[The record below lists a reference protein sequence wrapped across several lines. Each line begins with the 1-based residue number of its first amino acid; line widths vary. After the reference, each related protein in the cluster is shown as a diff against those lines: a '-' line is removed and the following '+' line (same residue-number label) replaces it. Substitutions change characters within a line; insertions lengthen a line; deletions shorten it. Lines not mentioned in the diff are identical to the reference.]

1 MLLPGSQ
8 LDGEPEQAVASQ
20 DHNSMGDRVKFIEQ
34 SVAALGAKLDKL
46 LSKHAIS
53 TPGHD
58 IDMLA
63 QLDDVATRIDRMEQL
78 LLRTPLPDFKVLD
91 DTIASLLP
99 HTASPSPPVP
109 EMVPRDS
116 GVNISINPKYIDQ
129 FYMNDVDEGDSDV
142 EDAPVE
148 VIESQL
154 RLEHILPLIR
164 LDAVDLEDL
173 EESEDSEDVPGVI
186 SKISGMKAFGDEPL
200 EQLVARAERG
210 DLDID
215 CLADARVSWNKL
227 VARVER
233 CDLDIDCLADAE
245 GRCLHAKAISSPLAS
260 SWNEYGSPLAGR
272 VWHPWWK
279 RAGVEDV
286 SSEPATQDELSSS
299 CSRPS
304 ALKPPSHIC
313 CIGGRKPHASVALTS
328 LSAVYAY
335 VHTMRAFQGGWEWAP
350 LEAAPHLLHL
360 CPVICS
366 HQVYD
371 SAEECLRASLEAAAT
386 LPEGGFGAEFDLLC
400 LADALAVIGGGADH
414 CACALQDIVEIFEG
428 CLAGGG
434 CGCAPKLRRGM
445 KKLEFLTS
453 FAFHHFELVLPFAAA
468 AADFTER
475 QKVQIGQDQE
485 DKNISDFGSMIM
497 PGMD

>member
-1 MLLPGSQ
+1 MTGTPQ
-8 LDGEPEQAVASQ
+8 RDGEPKQAVASQ
-20 DHNSMGDRVKFIEQ
+20 GHASIGDRVQFIEQ
-34 SVAALGAKLDKL
+34 SVAALGAKVDKL
-46 LSKHAIS
+46 LSKHAIG

-91 DTIASLLP
+91 DAIASLLP
-99 HTASPSPPVP
+99 NTRSSSPPDP
-109 EMVPRDS
+109 NLVPRDK

-129 FYMNDVDEGDSDV
+129 FYIDDVDEDDP
-142 EDAPVE
+142 DAENATVE
-148 VIESQL
+148 VRESNL
-154 RLEHILPLIR
+154 RLEHILPLNL

-173 EESEDSEDVPGVI
+173 EDSDDCEDARDVI
-186 SKISGMKAFGDEPL
+186 SKISRGTAFEDGPL
-200 EQLVARAERG
+200 ERL
-210 DLDID
+210 L
-215 CLADARVSWNKL
+215 
-227 VARVER
+227 ARVET
-233 CDLDIDCLADAE
+233 DALDIDCLADAE
-245 GRCLHAKAISSPLAS
+245 GRCLQTGVKGGPLAC
-260 SWNEYGSPLAGR
+260 SWNS
-272 VWHPWWK
+272 WHPWWK
-279 RAGVEDV
+279 PPRVEDACC
-286 SSEPATQDELSSS
+286 ERATQGDSSGS

-328 LSAVYAY
+328 LSALYAY
-335 VHTMRAFQGGWEWAP
+335 VHTMRTFQGGWEWAP

-366 HQVYD
+366 HQVYS
-371 SAEECLRASLEAAAT
+371 SAEECLRASLEAAVT
-386 LPEGGFGAEFDLLC
+386 LPAGGFGADFDSLC
-400 LADALAVIGGGADH
+400 LEDMLALIGGGADH

-453 FAFHHFELVLPFAAA
+453 FAFHHFELLLQFAAA
-468 AADFTER
+468 AADFTEQQR
-475 QKVQIGQDQE
+475 GQIGQERDN
-485 DKNISDFGSMIM
+485 KNIPGFGSMVM